1 MTPSVQLPTGS
12 PGRAGGAVRTTL
24 LLMLAVAVV
33 ILGYR
38 RIKAHR
44 QQEAIVLS
52 APLLPV
58 PAERITGL
66 LVTRKDGQFRLDR
79 TDGGVWTL
87 SVGTSDFVDTRSMA
101 FLLHDLTSAVG
112 GPVLPGTEP
121 EDRRYDFNG
130 EQALRL
136 TFFTAG
142 GRRLSLALGTINPVT
157 GRYYASGLGRAG
169 CFMVE
174 AALQRR
180 LAQLPRS
187 VQLKTLLP
195 EVKAADLSHI
205 DLWRGEIDHRLARH
219 EGRWWLQVPPGGPS
233 RLGRDVVEY
242 ETYYRDRMRRDEDGD
257 WVLASSSAVGML
269 VYEMSQVAVRE
280 IKPAVEAAA
289 WYDQW
294 GLDKPWR
301 KVVLT
306 GPGIN
311 PDPTAPADDVFT
323 LLFAAPLG
331 SQLIPV
337 ARREAVLLADGQA
350 ARTLD
355 RPLGELVHRSALT
368 FRAMSAVKLS
378 IEREGRVV
386 LAGERDPGPIQGE
399 GRLQWRTMVPVEG
412 SSPLPEKQR
421 RNLAGETV
429 VEMDRMPLLKPLPPV
444 TDGSPLLDK
453 EQLEVRLTFADGTV
467 ATEVV
472 LHVGYLRPDVFPEL
486 VQPVPGGRPVGLWRP
501 DTGQLLQVSDGLV
514 VTARNL
520 AVSAP

>member
-1 MTPSVQLPTGS
+1 MTPTLRPHSGP
-12 PGRAGGAVRTTL
+12 PGRAGGAVLTTL
-24 LLMLAVAVV
+24 LLLLAVAVV
-33 ILGYR
+33 ILGYW

-44 QQEAIVLS
+44 KQEAIVLS

-58 PAERITGL
+58 PADQITGL

-79 TDGGVWTL
+79 TDGGAWTL
-87 SVGTSDFVDTRSMA
+87 SVGTSDYVDPRSVD

-136 TFFTAG
+136 TIFLEN

-180 LAQLPRS
+180 LVQLPRS
-187 VQLKTLLP
+187 VELKTLLP
-195 EVKAADLSHI
+195 EVKAADLSRI
-205 DLWRGEIDHRLARH
+205 DLWRGKIDHRLVRH
-219 EGRWWLQVPPGGPS
+219 EGRWWLQVPPGGPA
-233 RLGRDVVEY
+233 RLGRDVVDY
-242 ETYYRDRMRRDEDGD
+242 AAYYRDRMRSDQDGD
-257 WVLASSSAVGML
+257 WVLASTAAVGML

-280 IKPAVEAAA
+280 IKPAAEAAA
-289 WYDQW
+289 WYDKW
-294 GLDKPWR
+294 ELDEPWR

-306 GPGIN
+306 GEGIN
-311 PDPTAPADDVFT
+311 PDPTAPAGDVFT

-337 ARREAVLLADGQA
+337 ARREVVLLADGQA
-350 ARTLD
+350 AKTLD
-355 RPLGELVHRSALT
+355 RPLEELVHRSALT
-368 FRAMSAVKLS
+368 FKVMPAVKLS

-386 LAGERDPGPIQGE
+386 LAGERDPGPVEGE
-399 GRLQWRTMVPVEG
+399 GRLQWRTTVPVEG
-412 SSPLPEKQR
+412 SSLLPAKQR

-444 TDGSPLLDK
+444 TDSSPLLAK
-453 EQLEVRLTFADGTV
+453 EQIEVRVTFAPGAAV
-467 ATEVV
+467 PEMVFRM
-472 LHVGYLRPDVFPEL
+472 GYLRPDVFPEL

-501 DTGQLLQVSDGLV
+501 DSGQLLQVSDGLV